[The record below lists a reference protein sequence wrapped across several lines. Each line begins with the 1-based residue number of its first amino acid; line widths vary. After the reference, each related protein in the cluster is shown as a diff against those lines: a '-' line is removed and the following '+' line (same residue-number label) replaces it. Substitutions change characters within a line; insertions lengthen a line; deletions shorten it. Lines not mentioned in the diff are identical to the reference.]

1 MNQLN
6 SILTFCNFQVR
17 FLRDYCTGYARSKL
31 SITSE
36 QLTDFAEKFLEFDA
50 ILTPV
55 TPSTPWVSDDQS
67 YWLLNQ
73 DMCVKLKFTNITR
86 LISIRIIPLS
96 VEYG

>member
-1 MNQLN
+1 MN
-6 SILTFCNFQVR
+6 SILFSSCFSKICLNESAKQHFKFCYFQVR

-36 QLTDFAEKFLEFDA
+36 QLIDFAEKFLEFDA

-73 DMCVKLKFTNITR
+73 DM
-86 LISIRIIPLS
+86 
-96 VEYG
+96 

>member
-1 MNQLN
+1 MNKLN
-6 SILTFCNFQVR
+6 KIITFCYFQVR

-36 QLTDFAEKFLEFDA
+36 QLIDFAEKFLEFDA

-67 YWLLNQ
+67 YWILNQ
-73 DMCVKLKFTNITR
+73 DM
-86 LISIRIIPLS
+86 
-96 VEYG
+96 